1 MSEDNL
7 GELSTLLVAIRGGDQ
22 QARER
27 LVALIY
33 DHLRQMAR
41 RMLRRER
48 PDHSLQPSALVNE
61 ALLRILRG
69 NTLLAAPDRC
79 YLFAAAAQAM
89 RRVLIDH
96 ARRRRAATRSGPGIR
111 IPLDEALG
119 AYQQQ
124 GLDLLDLQEAL
135 ERLARK
141 YPRPARVVELKFFG
155 GLSMPDIAVVLG
167 VSDTTVEA
175 DWRLARAWL
184 HGQMRGKTP

>member
-1 MSEDNL
+1 MSDDL
-7 GELSTLLVAIRGGDQ
+7 GELSTLLGAIRGGDQ
-22 QARER
+22 EALER

-33 DHLRQMAR
+33 DDLRRMAR
-41 RMLRRER
+41 RLLRAER

-61 ALLRILRG
+61 ALLRLLRG
-69 NTLLAAPDRC
+69 KTLLSAPDRQ

-89 RRVLIDH
+89 RRVLVEH
-96 ARRRRAATRSGPGIR
+96 ARRRRTSKRSGPGVR
-111 IPLDEALG
+111 IPLDEALSF
-119 AYQQQ
+119 YQEQ
-124 GLDLLDLQEAL
+124 GLDLLDLHEAL

-155 GLSMPDIAVVLG
+155 GLSVPDIALVVG

-184 HGQMRGKTP
+184 HGQIGGKKT